1 MTGLKINEDGGTAD
15 TISATSGNDV
25 ELNFGLG
32 LNKSVSGT
40 VATTSELASD
50 SNAGI
55 ASFDATDFSVWLW
68 RKCSYIKR

>member
-40 VATTSELASD
+40 VAA
-50 SNAGI
+50 
-55 ASFDATDFSVWLW
+55 
-68 RKCSYIKR
+68 